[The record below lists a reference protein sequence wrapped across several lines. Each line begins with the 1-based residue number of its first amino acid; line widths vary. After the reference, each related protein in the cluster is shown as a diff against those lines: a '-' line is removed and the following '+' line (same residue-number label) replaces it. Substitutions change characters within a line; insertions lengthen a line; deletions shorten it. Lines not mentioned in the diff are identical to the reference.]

1 MSDLPRRVIGLTFD
15 GRPICEPSNAG
26 SSLTFAAAGGG
37 KTTCVSVPA
46 ILSLLADMG
55 RAIFVND
62 VKSGEIAAQ
71 IAPLCEKYGRKFGVV
86 DEFGERPEL
95 ARYRISLNPFGD
107 MTRMLE
113 SSVSDLPFHIET
125 ISHALIE
132 EPKDDARNF
141 YWRESPR
148 FLFLETG
155 INILLGHAP
164 RLAFPGGL
172 HALLAD
178 PQSWEKVLEIDAEE
192 GEDHVKPAARQV
204 LDLRQHDPEHYH
216 QHLSAALTAL
226 KIFATR
232 PLKDAGR
239 APTLTHRQLIED
251 GWVVCFINPVRFAD
265 RLGPFFALHFLS
277 LLNEKLSGAPGRME
291 LILDEFCNAPLR
303 DALTS
308 SVSRGITMSGRTPR

>member
-1 MSDLPRRVIGLTFD
+1 MLQASGAPPLPQGLE
-15 GRPICEPSNAG
+15 GAVQLVGVHGP
-26 SSLTFAAAGGG
+26 
-37 KTTCVSVPA
+37 CVSVPT
-46 ILSLLADMG
+46 ILSLLADTD

-71 IAPLCEKYGRKFGVV
+71 IAPICEKYGRKFGVV

-95 ARYRISLNPFGD
+95 EQYRISLNPFGD
-107 MTRMLE
+107 LTRMLE
-113 SSVSDLPFHIET
+113 SSVSGLPFHIEN

-132 EPKDDARNF
+132 EPRDDAKNF

-148 FLFLETG
+148 FQFLETG

-172 HALLAD
+172 HALLSD
-178 PQSWEKVLEIDAEE
+178 PRSWEKVLEIDAEE
-192 GEDHVKPAARQV
+192 GEDHIKAAARQV

-239 APTLTHRQLIED
+239 TPTLTHRQLID
-251 GWVVCFINPVRFAD
+251 DAWIVCFINPVRFAD